1 MGDFVVASDSGMHNR
16 PADFYHEITSGD
28 GPAKIPGFESGA
40 AVETIKSDATPIL
53 PPCILLPHFEVAVIC
68 ENDLCYSRFTL

>member
-53 PPCILLPHFEVAVIC
+53 PPDRKSVV
-68 ENDLCYSRFTL
+68 